1 MSEIAR
7 AARKASQPKPIG
19 SSLDGMLTPVRAPQL
34 WHILSV
40 ALIGTPQ
47 ALHFGMAKLSRA
59 EQQPKGYGGQPAKI
73 EYWAGMDEFL
83 SAADE
88 SGKRAARRGL
98 VSKNRRDR
106 LSRARDISISSARG
120 RVTPVFGT

>member
-47 ALHFGMAKLSRA
+47 VLHFGMAKLSRA
-59 EQQPKGYGGQPAKI
+59 EQQPKEYGGQPAEI
-73 EYWAGMDEFL
+73 EYWAGKDEIL
-83 SAADE
+83 SAAERAENVPSAAVSYLGSDAIDCPGHRR
-88 SGKRAARRGL
+88 SRAARRAG
-98 VSKNRRDR
+98 
-106 LSRARDISISSARG
+106 A
-120 RVTPVFGT
+120 